1 MALSLEQRKID
12 CLIIEAGLEKY
23 SDESQESYKAKIIGD
38 QITDLRYSRL
48 RQLGG
53 TSGHWGGW
61 CKPIEQWNVEKWGIE
76 FSSFSDLKDQ
86 TCKIL
91 DIENNFQQS
100 KISNFYSQIQF
111 QYSKV
116 RFADKYKKIRK
127 ENFLQWK
134 DIMIE
139 DLKIIEGMQEG
150 RNSPIYNGGNFSPV
164 LDNPTHH
171 FAKWVTNMLI
181 K

>member
-1 MALSLEQRKID
+1 MLALHKDHYYAFWLEPIKYNKTREHMEIYYV
-12 CLIIEAGLEKY
+12 GEK
-23 SDESQESYKAKIIGD
+23 AA
-38 QITDLRYSRL
+38 
-48 RQLGG
+48 
-53 TSGHWGGW
+53 
-61 CKPIEQWNVEKWGIE
+61 
-76 FSSFSDLKDQ
+76 
-86 TCKIL
+86 
-91 DIENNFQQS
+91 
-100 KISNFYSQIQF
+100 
-111 QYSKV
+111 
-116 RFADKYKKIRK
+116 FANKYKKIRK